1 MQISRMGDFMN
12 ELKIVNIPK
21 YNKEIKKLYKEAF
34 PRNERIPINIL
45 QLLTSK
51 NKAKFYGIYDGE
63 EFIALLYNV
72 YYKDIVLI
80 LYLAIN
86 NNFRGKGYGS
96 KVLDLI
102 KQKYSQNRIILN
114 IEQIDENSSNN
125 KQRIKRKEFYQK
137 NGFTSLNYTV
147 KEGKETYEML
157 CYSKNKSKVSKEEY
171 ESLVKYFLK
180 NILYKI
186 YKKSVNKR

>member
-1 MQISRMGDFMN
+1 MN

-45 QLLTSK
+45 QLLTRK

-63 EFIALLYNV
+63 EFIGLLYNV

-125 KQRIKRKEFYQK
+125 KQRIKRKEFYPK

-186 YKKSVNKR
+186 YKKISK

>member
-1 MQISRMGDFMN
+1 MQISRIGDFMN

-45 QLLTSK
+45 QLLTRK

-63 EFIALLYNV
+63 EFIGLLYNV

-125 KQRIKRKEFYQK
+125 KQRIKRKEFYPK

-186 YKKSVNKR
+186 YKKISK